1 LKSLIVGKKH
11 DRGGERL
18 NKIIAA
24 SGIAS
29 RRRADELISSGRV
42 WVNGE
47 IITKVGS
54 KAVWGVDTIRVD
66 GRRLPGPPKKLY
78 LLLNKPFGYVCTLH
92 DPQGRPVVHDLLAD
106 VRERVYP
113 VGRLDFDSQGLLILT
128 NDGELAFRLTHPRF
142 QVPRSYR
149 ALVEGAIEPQSVK
162 RLREGIMLKDGRA
175 GPARVRILERD
186 QGRSLLRITI
196 SEGRSREIRRMLEAV
211 GHKTI
216 QLIRTGHG
224 SLSLGS
230 LKVGRYR
237 HLTEEEVK
245 ALRLSAGLD
254 E

>member
-1 LKSLIVGKKH
+1 MGKKH

-18 NKIIAA
+18 NKIIAG

-47 IITKVGS
+47 IITKAGS
-54 KAVWGVDTIRVD
+54 KAIWGLDTIIVD
-66 GRRLPGPPKKLY
+66 GRRLPDPPKKFY

-106 VRERVYP
+106 VKERVYP

-128 NDGELAFRLTHPRF
+128 NDGELAFRLAHPRF
-142 QVPRSYR
+142 QVPRTYKV
-149 ALVEGAIEPQSVK
+149 LVEDAIEPQSVK
-162 RLREGIMLKDGRA
+162 KLREGIMLDDGRA

-196 SEGRSREIRRMLEAV
+196 SEGRKREVRRMLEAA
-211 GHKTI
+211 GYRTI
-216 QLIRTGHG
+216 QLTRTHYG
-224 SLSLGS
+224 SLRLGA

-237 HLTEEEVK
+237 RLTKEEVQS
-245 ALRLSAGLD
+245 LRSSVGLD